1 MTALCSRNSCLL
13 RRRYCG
19 HWWGQKIVERMV
31 VRGPRQSLV
40 VVVGRE
46 FVLKWANG
54 NRILCNQ
61 GKDSVLL
68 LKRILKVQVST
79 FTTTRDHSR
88 NQAVREPHI
97 GSSDTAEPRRN
108 LPRMAV
114 RDDLLLKSVTY
125 KEIRRK
131 IIINPTEFMRRRKPS
146 ISHITLPRRATKS
159 GMWESTHRVGK
170 TKEATIFIG
179 HSLRGTGHL
188 KREQEGD
195 HRFIFV
201 WKRNRNMQGMD
212 IQRWGIFANDPTRW
226 SRDV

>member
-1 MTALCSRNSCLL
+1 M
-13 RRRYCG
+13 
-19 HWWGQKIVERMV
+19 
-31 VRGPRQSLV
+31 

-146 ISHITLPRRATKS
+146 ISHITLPR
-159 GMWESTHRVGK
+159 
-170 TKEATIFIG
+170 
-179 HSLRGTGHL
+179 
-188 KREQEGD
+188 
-195 HRFIFV
+195 
-201 WKRNRNMQGMD
+201 
-212 IQRWGIFANDPTRW
+212 
-226 SRDV
+226 